1 MASAAITE
9 RSEALRMEL
18 VSARQQTDSLFRL
31 ISPGSLYE
39 RPIPERHRLIFYLGH
54 FEAFDWNMLARY
66 SLGQPSF
73 HAEFDRLF
81 ERGID
86 PPPGQAREDSPH
98 DWPSQTEVE
107 QYGAKTRDWIDLHW
121 NDLNPWLQQLVVEH
135 RHMHAETF
143 AYLLHALP
151 YDRKLPP
158 PAAPSIERPAPPNP
172 MIPITAGTA
181 TLGKSRD
188 SFGWDNEHLAHRISV
203 PAFRISKF
211 KVSNNEYLDFVR
223 QGGPAPHFWS
233 FEGSQWFYRG
243 MFDKRPLPLDWPV
256 WVTWQQAS
264 AYAQWRGL
272 ALPTEGQF
280 HRAAALSPP
289 DPLRDNFG
297 YRRWDPIAVDA
308 GHEKSD
314 SIAPM
319 QMTGNGWEWTRDVF
333 APFDGFEADPAYP
346 VYSADFFDGDHYVL
360 KGASPRTASILTRPS
375 FRNWFRADYPYMY
388 AGFRVVEN

>member
-18 VSARQQTDSLFRL
+18 IAARQQSDSLFRL
-31 ISPGSLYE
+31 ISPGSLYD
-39 RPIPERHRLIFYLGH
+39 RPIPERHRLVFYLGH
-54 FEAFDWNMLARY
+54 FEAFDWNVLARY

-86 PPPGQAREDSPH
+86 PAPGQARQDSPH
-98 DWPSQTEVE
+98 DWPSQTEVVR
-107 QYGAKTRDWIDLHW
+107 YGAKTRDWIDSHW
-121 NDLNPWLQQLVVEH
+121 GDLSPWLQQLVIEH

-151 YDRKLPP
+151 YDRKIPLSAEPP
-158 PAAPSIERPAPPNP
+158 IQRSAPPNP
-172 MIPITAGTA
+172 TIPIDPGTA

-188 SFGWDNEHLAHRISV
+188 SFGWDNEHLAHRVFV
-203 PAFRISKF
+203 PAFRISKY
-211 KVSNNEYLDFVR
+211 KVSNAEYLDFVR
-223 QGGPAPHFWS
+223 QGGPVPHFWTL
-233 FEGSQWFYRG
+233 EDGQWFYRG
-243 MFDKRPLPLDWPV
+243 MFAQIPLPLDWPV

-272 ALPTEGQF
+272 ALPTEAQC
-280 HRAAALSPP
+280 HRAAALTVP

-297 YRRWDPIAVDA
+297 FHRWDPIAVDA
-308 GHEKSD
+308 GHEKTEAS
-314 SIAPM
+314 APV
-319 QMTGNGWEWTRDVF
+319 QMTGNGWEWTQDVF

-346 VYSADFFDGDHYVL
+346 LYSADFFDGEHYVM

-375 FRNWFRADYPYMY
+375 FRNWFRADYPHMY
-388 AGFRVVEN
+388 AGFRVAGN